1 MKRGSCDVSDI
12 FRKQIF
18 DFKVLRRD
26 KKKRPDCKT
35 IHSHITQHSTT
46 NLDENSLLNAI
57 KFLIEENV
65 LKNTPTKAG
74 DSYYVFLR
82 IVALK
87 LFLIP
92 RRRNAVKN
100 TQLRMDPS
108 NGKVPKLGE
117 TSTQNVKEHESPEK
131 ITNSILQVEFVMGEN
146 F

>member
-1 MKRGSCDVSDI
+1 MKRGSCNISDI

-35 IHSHITQHSTT
+35 IHSHITQHNAT

-57 KFLIEENV
+57 KFLIEENI
-65 LKNTPTKAG
+65 LKNTPTKEIHIPQ
-74 DSYYVFLR
+74 FLR
-82 IVALK
+82 IVTLK